1 MTNATD
7 GILPRLPAALPRL
20 LERLPHLPVSL
31 ALTTAL
37 NRTAWPELR
46 RLDWQRL
53 RGRRFGVRVRDL
65 GLAAY
70 FAVTE
75 SGFAPQVTA
84 VADVTYTARAEDF
97 LRLALRLEDPD
108 TLFFDRRLVIEGDTE
123 LGLAAKNLL
132 DAVELAAVLDRLPL
146 PLRAGI
152 GIVQRR
158 LVQTSAIATEQAHTA
173 EQVVP

>member
-1 MTNATD
+1 MRNS
-7 GILPRLPAALPRL
+7 PERWLPAALPRL
-20 LERLPHLPVSL
+20 LGRLPHLPVSL

-37 NRTAWPELR
+37 NLTAWPSVR

-53 RGRRFGVRVRDL
+53 RGRRFGVRVLDL
-65 GLAAY
+65 GLTAY

-84 VADVTYTARAEDF
+84 VADVTYTAKLEDF
-97 LRLALRLEDPD
+97 LRLALRLTDPD

-132 DAVELAAVLDRLPL
+132 DAIDLAEVLGRLPR
-146 PLRAGI
+146 PLRAGV
-152 GIVQRR
+152 GIVQRG
-158 LVQTSAIATEQAHTA
+158 LGT
-173 EQVVP
+173 

>member
-1 MTNATD
+1 MKNATD
-7 GILPRLPAALPRL
+7 ATLPRPPAALPRL

-37 NRTAWPELR
+37 NLVAWPSIR

-70 FAVTE
+70 FSVTE
-75 SGFAPQVTA
+75 SGFAPQVTP
-84 VADVTYTARAEDF
+84 VADVRYTADLEDF

-108 TLFFDRRLVIEGDTE
+108 TLFFDRRLIIEGDTE

-132 DAVELAAVLDRLPL
+132 DAIELAAVLDRLPL
-146 PLRAGI
+146 PLRIAI
-152 GIVQRR
+152 DVAQRK
-158 LVQTSAIATEQAHTA
+158 LGA
-173 EQVVP
+173 

>member
-7 GILPRLPAALPRL
+7 ATLPRMPAALPRL

-31 ALTTAL
+31 ALSGAL
-37 NRTAWPELR
+37 NRAAWPELR

-75 SGFAPQVTA
+75 SGFAPQVA
-84 VADVTYTARAEDF
+84 SVADVRYTANLEDF

-108 TLFFDRRLVIEGDTE
+108 ALFFDRRLIIEGDTE

-132 DAVELAAVLDRLPL
+132 DAIDLTAVLDRLPL
-146 PLRAGI
+146 PLRIVMDLTRRKLGAG
-152 GIVQRR
+152 R
-158 LVQTSAIATEQAHTA
+158 
-173 EQVVP
+173 